1 MSAKFKIRDVAKSFY
16 TNYLKRAEEC
26 LHAAKN
32 SFAMCV
38 FISWASAMLE
48 MNIAML

>member
-1 MSAKFKIRDVAKSFY
+1 MTPKFRTREVAKSFY

-32 SFAMCV
+32 SF
-38 FISWASAMLE
+38 
-48 MNIAML
+48 NN